1 MPLGVRHV
9 LLRHSGRCLRP
20 YGLAEK
26 QPQVAEIDLMIEL
39 DSDELVL
46 ERIALELEI
55 VLKVELELAGN

>member
-26 QPQVAEIDLMIEL
+26 QPRVAEIDLMTEL
-39 DSDELVL
+39 DFDELVL
-46 ERIALELEI
+46 ERIVIE
-55 VLKVELELAGN
+55 LKVELELAGN